1 MSAQQALLTILQ
13 EKIRADRLV
22 LPTLPAIALKVRQR
36 SEDPEVSLAQMAE
49 IISQDPALAA
59 RMIKVA
65 NSAFMGRSIMLNT
78 LQQAVT
84 RIGLSQIKNIAIAM
98 ALEQLFVSEYKQV
111 QQKLDQLW
119 RDSVQIAAVSV
130 ACLQLYKASH
140 PACRLNKEV
149 MALTAL
155 VHNIGA
161 LAVLTEAERHQEVFG
176 HPVFLTQVIDKAA
189 PLISMK
195 VLKAWNF
202 EAEFQQIAK
211 TWRLPT
217 PDAEVTYTDFIRL
230 AALSQG
236 YYKPDEKVLLLAH
249 YIEHGLVA
257 AEDFMQQPDIQ
268 KIYQDVRALF
278 N

>member
-13 EKIRADRLV
+13 EKIKADRLV
-22 LPTLPAIALKVRQR
+22 LPTLPAIALKVREQA
-36 SEDPEVSLAQMAE
+36 EDPDVSLAQMAE

-119 RDSVQIAAVSV
+119 RDSVQIAAISV
-130 ACLQLYKASH
+130 ACLQWYKASH
-140 PACRLNKEV
+140 PKCRLNKDV

-195 VLKAWNF
+195 VLQAWNF
-202 EAEFQQIAK
+202 EAEFQQAAK
-211 TWRLPT
+211 TWRLPR
-217 PDAEVTYTDFIRL
+217 PDAEVSYTDFIRL

-236 YYKPDEKVLLLAH
+236 FYKAEDKSALIAH
-249 YIEHGLVA
+249 YVEQGLVA
-257 AEDFMQQPDIQ
+257 AEDFMQQQDIQ
-268 KIYQDVRALF
+268 KIYQDVQALF
-278 N
+278 H